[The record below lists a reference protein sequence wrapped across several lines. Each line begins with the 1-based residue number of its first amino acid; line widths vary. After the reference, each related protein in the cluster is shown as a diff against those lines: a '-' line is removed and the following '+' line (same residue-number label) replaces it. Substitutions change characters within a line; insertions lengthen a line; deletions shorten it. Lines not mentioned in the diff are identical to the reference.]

1 MTTTRFHNNKHAKV
15 MAKASNVKKDFLRDP
30 DPFRL
35 HQGRISLYPFGRGE
49 LYSDAYLKWMN
60 DPEIT
65 KTIGRY
71 DYLMPV
77 SRKKLVDYY
86 RSLDQENTIFLAI
99 YLESTSSKAGKKNR
113 AFVGTLKIYD
123 IDKLARR
130 ASIGIVIGERDQWG
144 RGHAATA
151 INIAVEYVFHVLG
164 LRKVTAGY
172 LANNIGMARVFQ
184 KAGFEQEARF
194 KEHVFFRGDLVDH
207 IFVCKFRG

>member
-1 MTTTRFHNNKHAKV
+1 MALSNNKKNTKV
-15 MAKASNVKKDFLRDP
+15 LTRASNAKTGVMSGSDL
-30 DPFRL
+30 FRL
-35 HQGRISLYPFGRGE
+35 HRGRISLYPFGRKE
-49 LYSDAYLKWMN
+49 LYSEAYLKWMN

-99 YLESTSSKAGKKNR
+99 YLEDTTSKAGKKHGE
-113 AFVGTLKIYD
+113 FIGTLKIYD

-130 ASIGIVIGERDQWG
+130 ASLGIVIGDRQQWG
-144 RGHAATA
+144 HGHAAAA
-151 INIAVEYVFHVLG
+151 INIATEYVFSVLG

-172 LANNIGMARVFQ
+172 LANNIGMARVFR
-184 KAGFEQEARF
+184 KTGFQQEARF
-194 KEHVFFRGDLVDH
+194 KEHVFYRGDLVDH